1 MPTAKTNFQLG
12 SIYSIATA
20 ALLATQEPFSALA
33 AKRLPPLSFVCLTQT
48 ALLLSV
54 PLLTARATSC
64 HDFSALLFTRR
75 NLGKLAVLFLIG
87 AAGLLLYNSGLRN
100 AHPIIVAA
108 ILNSVSVLGSHRRE
122 GCLRKSNSD
131 FSVGILAVLLG
142 GLRRRDAHCV

>member
-1 MPTAKTNFQLG
+1 MQTTKTNFQLG
-12 SIYSIATA
+12 SIYALVTA

-33 AKRLPPLSFVCLTQT
+33 AKRLPPLSFVCLTQA

-54 PLLTARATSC
+54 PILIARAGSR
-64 HDFSALLFTRR
+64 HDFSALLLTPR

-87 AAGLLLYNSGLRN
+87 IAGLLLYNLGLRN

-108 ILNSVSVLGSHRRE
+108 ILNLSVLGGHRSK

-131 FSVGILAVLLG
+131 FVIGVLAVLLG
-142 GLRRRDAHCV
+142 GFRRGDAHRR